1 MSRILGLDLGTN
13 SIGWAIVDKKEERN
27 YELFDKGVSIFQEG
41 VKIEKG
47 NESSKAAER
56 TGYRSARRRLFRRK
70 LRKLETLKLLVELG
84 WCPFLTK
91 EQLDDWRYKDLYPL
105 VDEFMLWQRTNDN
118 EQKNPYYYR
127 HLALSKKLDLS
138 EKEDK
143 YILGRVM
150 YHLAQRRGF
159 LSNRKENTK
168 ESEGDVKKSI
178 SELDSKIKETGSK
191 YLGEYFYKIYGT
203 ERIRAQYT
211 SRKQFEEEFY
221 AICSKQELSEE
232 IIRKLYRAIFFQR
245 PLKSQKGTVGA
256 CKFEKKKSRC
266 PISHPRFEEFRM
278 WSFINNIKLKTP
290 EDESLRSLSAEEIIK
305 ILPLFFRKSKKQ
317 FPFEDIAKALAGKGQ
332 YTYFKDND
340 EKPYRFNFKMFQSV
354 SGCPVIAGL
363 KELFGE
369 NWEQEIC
376 KRYTAKKTSKG
387 EKTSNEII
395 NDVWHAIFFFQ
406 DDDKLIEWSKSKLG
420 LNYDEAK
427 SFSKISI
434 GNDYASLSL
443 NAVNK
448 ILVFLKRG
456 FIYSHAVFLAN
467 IGSILPKDIYSNPEN
482 RKIIEREIGI
492 IVDNS
497 SPIKGETTEK
507 RIKDFL
513 MDNFNAKLD
522 KIKKRLYHPSMIDI
536 YPKTTSGFLGSPRT
550 NSFKNPMVM
559 RTMFRLRALVNDL
572 IKHGEVDKDTRVHI
586 ECSRQ
591 LNDANRRKALESY
604 QREREKENAKYREE
618 IIEHFKKQGIAAEPT
633 KTDIEKYRLW
643 KEQKHKCLYT
653 GKSINVSQFLGSNP
667 QFDIEHTIPRS
678 LGGEDAL
685 ENKTLCEN
693 HFNRDIKKNK
703 IPSELSNYKDILVR
717 LEPYK
722 ERLEELRIQIEKL
735 KGSGAATKEVKDAII
750 QKKRRLEYERDYLS
764 KKYGKFLMETV
775 PSDYRKNQD
784 IDNSIISKYAKPYLG
799 TFFRKEVAGKSYPR
813 VYSIKGLTT
822 SEFRKMWG
830 LQEDEKKDRSTFINH
845 TVDAIVVACIGIKEY
860 GEMANYYHRQEEY
873 EWFGKAR
880 PTMQKPWPT
889 FTEDVKNIGNEIL
902 VSHYTP
908 DNLKKKTYKKLRKK
922 GQIITTGEGDNKKAL
937 MVRGDSARGSL
948 HMDTYYGAIMR
959 DGEIKYVVRKAL
971 SSLQQADIPKI
982 VDDIVRQ
989 KVEQAVKEKGFK
1001 GAMAG
1006 DIWMN
1011 EEKHIPIRKVRI
1023 FTPSVTN
1030 PIHLKDLRDKSIYD
1044 YKQQIHVAN
1053 DSNYCM
1059 AIFEDPNQTEKTTY
1073 RIFNNLEIVSLL
1085 NNTNQGVIDI
1095 VRSLSPNKDYRLKYL
1110 IKTGTL
1116 VLFYKESPEEL
1127 YNASYSL
1134 LNKRLY
1140 KVIVLNKDGRL
1151 KFKYHKEARIPETI
1165 KTDFFRD
1172 NGQEA
1177 PKSLTQGLSSFDFNQ
1192 PAPYLL
1198 LSQKSLTMLVE
1209 DFDFKISSSGKIDF
1223 IRR

>member
-256 CKFEKKKSRC
+256 CKFEPKKARC

-278 WSFINNIKLKTP
+278 WSFINNIKIKTP
-290 EDESLRSLSAEEIIK
+290 KDQDLRPLNAEEMVI
-305 ILPLFFRKSKKQ
+305 ILPKFFRKSNKQ
-317 FPFEDIAKALAGKGQ
+317 FSFEDIAKALAGKGQ
-332 YTYFKDND
+332 YAFYKDKD
-340 EKPYRFNFKMFQSV
+340 EKPYRFNFKMFQTV
-354 SGCPVIAGL
+354 PGCPVISGL
-363 KELFGE
+363 KEIFGD
-369 NWEQEIC
+369 NWEQGIC
-376 KRYTAKKTSKG
+376 DRYTAKKTSKG
-387 EKTSNEII
+387 DKSLEEIV
-395 NDVWHAIFFFQ
+395 NDVWHAMFFFK
-406 DDDKLIEWSKSKLG
+406 DDDKLIAWAQGKLG
-420 LNYDEAK
+420 LSEEDAK
-427 SFSKISI
+427 KFSKISI
-434 GNDYASLSL
+434 GTDYASLSL
-443 NAVNK
+443 NAINK
-448 ILVFLKRG
+448 ILVFLRRG
-456 FIYSHAVFLAN
+456 FKYSHAVFLAN
-467 IGSILPKDIYSNPEN
+467 IGSIVPKEIYSNPDN
-482 RKIIEREIGI
+482 RKIIEREVGI
-492 IVDNS
+492 IVDNPS
-497 SPIKGETTEK
+497 LTKETTEQ
-507 RIKDFL
+507 RIIEFL
-513 MDNFNAKLD
+513 RDNFNIGSAHTD
-522 KIKKRLYHPSMIDI
+522 RLYHPSMIDV
-536 YPKTTSGFLGSPRT
+536 YSRTASGFLESPRT

-559 RTMFRLRALVNDL
+559 RTLFRLRVLINDL
-572 IKHGEVDKDTRVHI
+572 IKRGEVDKNTKIHI
-586 ECSRQ
+586 EYSRQ
-591 LNDANRRKALESY
+591 LNDANRRKALETY
-604 QREREKENAKYREE
+604 QRKREEENNTYREE
-618 IIEHFKKQGIAAEPT
+618 IIKHYKSHGIEAEPT

-643 KEQKHKCLYT
+643 KEQNRICLYT
-653 GKSINVSQFLGSNP
+653 GNPINVSQFLGSNP
-667 QFDIEHTIPRS
+667 QYDIEHTIPRS

-693 HFNRDIKKNK
+693 KFNREIKKNK
-703 IPSELSNYKDILVR
+703 IPSELSNYEEILVR
-717 LEPYK
+717 LEPMK
-722 ERLEELRIQIEKL
+722 EKLEELRIQIEKL
-735 KGSGAATKEVKDAII
+735 KGSGLPTKDAKDNVL
-750 QKKRRLEYERDYLS
+750 QKKRRLEYERNYLS
-764 KKYGKFLMETV
+764 NKYGKFLMKEV
-775 PSDYRKNQD
+775 PTDYRKNQD
-784 IDNSIISKYAKPYLG
+784 VDNSIISKYARPYLK
-799 TFFRKEVAGKSYPR
+799 TFFTN
-813 VYSIKGLTT
+813 VYTVKGLTT

-830 LQEDEKKDRSTFINH
+830 LQVDEKKDRSTFINH
-845 TVDAIVVACIGIKEY
+845 TVDAITIACIGPKEY
-860 GEMANYYHRQEEY
+860 SEMAHFYKAQEEF
-873 EWFGKAR
+873 EWFGKPR
-880 PTMQKPWPT
+880 PTMPKPWPT
-889 FTEDVKNIGNEIL
+889 FAEDVKSVGDEIL

-922 GQIITTGEGDNKKAL
+922 GEIQYAPDVTDKKNAKPLIATGDT
-937 MVRGDSARGSL
+937 ARGSL
-948 HMDTYYGAIMR
+948 HMDTYYGAIQR
-959 DGEIKYVVRKAL
+959 DGEVKYVVRKAL
-971 SSLQQADIPKI
+971 SSLQKTDIGKI
-982 VDDIVRQ
+982 VDDVVRS
-989 KVEQAVKEKGFK
+989 KVEKAIEEKGFK
-1001 GAMAG
+1001 EAMAG
-1006 DIWMN
+1006 PIWMN
-1011 EEKHIPIRKVRI
+1011 KEKKIEIRKVRI
-1023 FTPSVTN
+1023 FTPTVTN
-1030 PIHLKDLRDKSIYD
+1030 PIHLKYLRDKSIYD

-1059 AIFEDPNQTEKTTY
+1059 AIFEDPNQTEKTIY

-1085 NNTNQGVIDI
+1085 NNTNQGVIDV

-1165 KTDFFRD
+1165 KTDFLRD
-1172 NGQEA
+1172 KGQEA

-1198 LSQKSLTMLVE
+1198 LSQKSQTMLVE